1 MKLLGLLLFLLL
13 SLVQYPLWIGPG
25 SWFRVWELDS
35 LLSDQQARNAGLRL
49 RNEGLEAELEDLRH
63 GKLAIE
69 ERARYSL
76 GMIRDDEIFVQLSP
90 SAASPPPPITPD
102 PRRTPGLRKPASQG
116 EPARPGAGRDR
127 GHGAKGTAQAVPPKR
142 EAASQTR
149 MLTVGAPQD

>member
-1 MKLLGLLLFLLL
+1 MKLLGILLFSLLAL
-13 SLVQYPLWIGPG
+13 IQYPLWIGPG

-76 GMIRDDEIFVQLSP
+76 GMIRNDEIFVQLTP
-90 SAASPPPPITPD
+90 TPAQRGAGGAALGPAGALPHRGTLRDPARRAQQRSRPVSGEARMQG
-102 PRRTPGLRKPASQG
+102 PRRDP
-116 EPARPGAGRDR
+116 DR
-127 GHGAKGTAQAVPPKR
+127 GDDALVRVK
-142 EAASQTR
+142 
-149 MLTVGAPQD
+149 APR